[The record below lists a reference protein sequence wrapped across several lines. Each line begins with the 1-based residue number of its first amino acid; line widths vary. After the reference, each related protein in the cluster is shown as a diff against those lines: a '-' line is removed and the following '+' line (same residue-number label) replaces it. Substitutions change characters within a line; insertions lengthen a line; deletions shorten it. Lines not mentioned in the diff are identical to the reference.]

1 MSVSSFTPKRGN
13 KRIRHPNMFQHDG
26 TLWGRFKINGTD
38 HKFSTG
44 IKLAG
49 ITPEDYKV
57 AAQRI
62 EERRKQAIVF
72 QKFKDA
78 QYKFEE
84 FTSIWE
90 SIYLAERSVSDKT
103 ILRYNVSLNSMA
115 KWLNDKFV
123 HQINDNLIDDIVKER
138 IQQGVTVATIKR
150 DLGALASV
158 PTYAKQKG
166 LCATNPAAERL
177 ENLRE
182 RRDPITLPDPHHV
195 DLVIERAPGLFK
207 ALIMAAW
214 CTGCRQDELVQAKR
228 SAINHEHKQL
238 TVVGKR
244 NKLRV
249 IDLRPYGGYK
259 LISELPA
266 HIKSDFLFWHDDG
279 EPYRNVASH
288 FYRLVHVIAATCL

>member
-1 MSVSSFTPKRGN
+1 
-13 KRIRHPNMFQHDG
+13 MFQHGG

-57 AAQRI
+57 AAKRI
-62 EERRKQAIVF
+62 EERRKQAIAI

-84 FTSIWE
+84 FTDLWE
-90 SIYLAERSVSDKT
+90 SVYLAERSVNDKT
-103 ILRYNVSLNSMA
+103 VLRYNVSLNSMG
-115 KWLNDKFV
+115 KWLDGKFV
-123 HQINDNLIDDIVKER
+123 HEINETVIDEIV
-138 IQQGVTVATIKR
+138 QQRLKVASVATIKR

-158 PTYAKQKG
+158 LSYAKQKG

-182 RRDPITLPDPHHV
+182 RRDPIVLPAPHDV
-195 DLVIERAPGLFK
+195 DLVVEKAPGMFK

-214 CTGCRQDELVQAKR
+214 LTGCRQDELVQAKR